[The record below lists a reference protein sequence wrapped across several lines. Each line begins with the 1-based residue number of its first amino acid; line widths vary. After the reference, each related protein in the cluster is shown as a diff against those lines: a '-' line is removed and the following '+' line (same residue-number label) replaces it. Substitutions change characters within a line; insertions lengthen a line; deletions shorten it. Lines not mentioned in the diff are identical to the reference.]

1 MTLKCVNKQTNQKLL
16 AHRKWTELNLR
27 LLQTVVMRESKKY
40 DPLRWKI
47 KILYS
52 NKCAVQLIRHID
64 PLCSVTFYIVE
75 LHPHTVVHYIISPI
89 VPLCNCTSLLFCS
102 SGPHTCNSVEV
113 PLNEETCSDKKWT
126 VWNAELTSGI
136 RTFIM
141 AIGHIGC
148 FLNTQL
154 VLRF

>member
-1 MTLKCVNKQTNQKLL
+1 MNKQNKKLL

-27 LLQTVVMRESKKY
+27 LLQTVVMRESNKY

-47 KILYS
+47 KILYG
-52 NKCAVQLIRHID
+52 NKCNVQLIRHIY
-64 PLCSVTFYIVE
+64 PLCSVNFYIV
-75 LHPHTVVHYIISPI
+75 LYHHTVVQYIISPI
-89 VPLCNCTSLLFCS
+89 VPLCNCISLLFCS
-102 SGPHTCNSVEV
+102 SGPHTCNSVEI
-113 PLNEETCSDKKWT
+113 PLNEEFHKRWA